1 MTLKNKVKQI
11 KEGKLRAVD
20 NVLAFSKIIATP
32 KTKNLNIFL
41 NLNEN
46 AIEQAKEIDKRIKN
60 KKNSFTGRRENT
72 SLFII
77 CLCIYV
83 CA

>member
-11 KEGKLRAVD
+11 KEGNLKAVD
-20 NVLAFSKIIATP
+20 NVLTFSKIIATP

-46 AIEQAKEIDKRIKN
+46 AIEQAKEIDKRIKH
-60 KKNSFTGRRENT
+60 KIPSTKGI
-72 SLFII
+72 L
-77 CLCIYV
+77 
-83 CA
+83 